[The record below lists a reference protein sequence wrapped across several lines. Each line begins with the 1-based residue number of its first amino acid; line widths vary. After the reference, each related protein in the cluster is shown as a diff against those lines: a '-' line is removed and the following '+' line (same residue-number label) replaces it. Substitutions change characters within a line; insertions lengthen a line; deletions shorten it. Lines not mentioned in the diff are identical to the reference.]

1 MQVYIC
7 ISASMVTQNR
17 RAEIAINFLTIISQV
32 VRNLGHSCNYKPVC
46 LCKLRD
52 APTFKTEAFRL
63 VSNVQLVKQL
73 LLRNELTVNTALP
86 CSSSTVT
93 KDALRY

>member
-52 APTFKTEAFRL
+52 AHGTPTFKTEAFRL

-73 LLRNELTVNTALP
+73 LLRNERLIQHYLAL
-86 CSSSTVT
+86 
-93 KDALRY
+93 L